1 MAMSKIKYAAAVL
14 SAVLLSGCV
23 MYSDKDEVE
32 NPQLDVTDLMYF
44 NYVEP
49 VFRIAE
55 LADFFDRYQ
64 AIREDRKQAEDLA
77 RSYFGEH
84 FISEDLYYEE
94 FSVYPMWGKIF
105 LTDSPGEYVC
115 IPASS
120 RQWNNIYTEYSV
132 KALGDRRYSISCDT
146 SDDPDKTWKS
156 LSVDAVIDCSSGD
169 AAKAMSLEIVYG
181 EDTGGEKVAAV
192 VTSEG
197 GDLSIPLCRDGQI
210 SQYPDGGILH
220 FEISGAV
227 SDSFD
232 VDYGRTDFEI
242 VNGNGTESVDK

>member
-49 VFRIAE
+49 VFRITE

-64 AIREDRKQAEDLA
+64 AVRDDREQSESLGAEC
-77 RSYFGEH
+77 FGEY
-84 FISEDLYYEE
+84 FMPGNLYYEE

-156 LSVDAVIDCSSGD
+156 LSVDAVIDCSSGEGIFP
-169 AAKAMSLEIVYG
+169 SLSAG
-181 EDTGGEKVAAV
+181 TGRSASILMAEYCI
-192 VTSEG
+192 SRFPE
-197 GDLSIPLCRDGQI
+197 LSPIPLMSIMAGQT
-210 SQYPDGGILH
+210 L
-220 FEISGAV
+220 
-227 SDSFD
+227 
-232 VDYGRTDFEI
+232 R
-242 VNGNGTESVDK
+242 